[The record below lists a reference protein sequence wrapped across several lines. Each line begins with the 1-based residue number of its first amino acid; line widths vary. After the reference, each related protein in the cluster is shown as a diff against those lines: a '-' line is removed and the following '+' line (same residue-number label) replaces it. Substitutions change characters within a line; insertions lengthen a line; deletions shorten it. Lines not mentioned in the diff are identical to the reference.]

1 MNKCELGYLPS
12 WKQTRHRIR
21 QTRGGTLFRKGFS
34 LGVPKADPERSICT
48 VKCSQG
54 NLGVGGELGQWDRDP
69 KATKKVSDFRQSPK
83 EGTVAQSTGE
93 LWRQCR
99 AEFSRS
105 IQALL

>member
-1 MNKCELGYLPS
+1 M
-12 WKQTRHRIR
+12 
-21 QTRGGTLFRKGFS
+21 FRKGFS

-48 VKCSQG
+48 VKCSPG

-105 IQALL
+105 ETKELWHLLPHPSVPGECNSPGTFSSVCV